1 MVNWLM
7 PFAILPKT
15 YTFFFFDLFSQIA
28 VVVFGLFILVELYL
42 QPARLEDVLPKT
54 TTLRIWGVF
63 IVAQLILMTYQ
74 SFAVG
79 ATTRIYGLL
88 HGLMMFIQ
96 VILSIWIAYTIQKML
111 IRSYADAIKFMKS
124 VFITMAVYLGLIVLP
139 QILYLFG
146 LTSLSHWVNPI
157 AHLFERHWANRDF
170 YDSGSYVA
178 TSMRVNGF
186 EPEAAYLALLVGI
199 AFSPFLLMLIQE
211 PLKAFK
217 NRWIYWTALILGA
230 ASLGVL
236 LLAKTTTGF
245 LLIGIL
251 ALVYWLAAPK
261 KQKISL
267 FFLGIVALLGVAFAY
282 VAVPSIHS
290 LLNTWIFQKGGTDN
304 RLGGTIALIKTWL
317 QHPLFGV
324 GYGYEGQYIVDNL
337 PEWSKNNFEYMQVYR
352 KQAYPILNDLFGW
365 LARYG
370 LVFCLTFAWLLFSL
384 IKRSLVI
391 LKEITGQF
399 DERSMFYR
407 ISIKAFYMTVV
418 VVVVVS
424 AVTPSNVMSWPILLM
439 LFFYWRVVHI
449 AENDVFAKES
459 EE

>member
-28 VVVFGLFILVELYL
+28 VVVFGLFILVKLYL
-42 QPARLEDVLPKT
+42 QPKQLEDVLPKT
-54 TTLRIWGVF
+54 STLRIWGVF
-63 IVAQLILMTYQ
+63 VVVQLILMTYE
-74 SFAVG
+74 SFVVG
-79 ATTRIYGLL
+79 ATTRVYGLL
-88 HGLMMFIQ
+88 HGLLMFIQ
-96 VILSIWIAYTIQKML
+96 VILSIWMAYTIQKML
-111 IRSYADAIKFMKS
+111 IRSYDDAIKFMKS
-124 VFITMAVYLGLIVLP
+124 VVITMAVYLGVIVLP
-139 QILYLFG
+139 QILYLFDF
-146 LTSLSHWVNPI
+146 TSLTHWINPI
-157 AHLFERHWANRDF
+157 AHLFERHWENRNF
-170 YDSGSYVA
+170 YDNGSYVT

-211 PLKAFK
+211 PLRAFK
-217 NRWIYWTALILGA
+217 NRWIYWIAIILGA

-267 FFLGIVALLGVAFAY
+267 FFLGIIAVIGVALTY
-282 VAVPSIHS
+282 ITVPSVHN

-304 RLGGTIALIKTWL
+304 RLGGTIALIRTWI

-337 PEWSKNNFEYMQVYR
+337 PAWSKNNFEYMQVYQH
-352 KQAYPILNDLFGW
+352 QAYPILNDTFGW

-370 LVFCLTFAWLLFSL
+370 LVFFLIFIWLLFGL
-384 IKRSLVI
+384 VKRSLVV
-391 LKEITGQF
+391 LKELSGKF
-399 DERSMFYR
+399 DQRSMFYR
-407 ISIKAFYMTVV
+407 VSIKAFYMTIITVA
-418 VVVVVS
+418 VVS
-424 AVTPSNVMSWPILLM
+424 SVTPSNVVSWPILLM
-439 LFFYWRVVHI
+439 LFFYWRVIHI

-459 EE
+459 E

>member
-28 VVVFGLFILVELYL
+28 VVVFGLFILVKLYL
-42 QPARLEDVLPKT
+42 QPKQLEDVLPKT
-54 TTLRIWGVF
+54 STLRIWGVF
-63 IVAQLILMTYQ
+63 VVVQLILMTYE
-74 SFAVG
+74 SFVVE
-79 ATTRIYGLL
+79 ATTRVYGLL
-88 HGLMMFIQ
+88 HGLLMFIQ
-96 VILSIWIAYTIQKML
+96 VILSIWMAYTIQKML
-111 IRSYADAIKFMKS
+111 IRSYDDAIKFMKS
-124 VFITMAVYLGLIVLP
+124 VVITMAVYLGVIVLP

-146 LTSLSHWVNPI
+146 FTSLTHWINPI
-157 AHLFERHWANRDF
+157 AHLFERHWENRNF
-170 YDSGSYVA
+170 YDNGSYVT

-211 PLKAFK
+211 PLRAFK
-217 NRWIYWTALILGA
+217 NRWIYWIAIILGA

-267 FFLGIVALLGVAFAY
+267 FFLGIIAVIGVALTY
-282 VAVPSIHS
+282 ITVPSVHN

-304 RLGGTIALIKTWL
+304 RLGGTIALIRTWL

-337 PEWSKNNFEYMQVYR
+337 PAWSKNNFEYMQVYQH
-352 KQAYPILNDLFGW
+352 QAYPILNDTFGW

-370 LVFCLTFAWLLFSL
+370 LVFFLIFIWLLFGL
-384 IKRSLVI
+384 VKRSLVV
-391 LKEITGQF
+391 LKELSGKF
-399 DERSMFYR
+399 DQRSMFYR
-407 ISIKAFYMTVV
+407 VSIKAFYMTIITVA
-418 VVVVVS
+418 VVS
-424 AVTPSNVMSWPILLM
+424 SVTPSNVVSWPILLM
-439 LFFYWRVVHI
+439 LFFYWRVIHI

-459 EE
+459 E

>member
-28 VVVFGLFILVELYL
+28 VVVFGLFILVKLYL
-42 QPARLEDVLPKT
+42 QPKQLEDVLPKT
-54 TTLRIWGVF
+54 STLRIWGVF
-63 IVAQLILMTYQ
+63 VVIQLILMTYE
-74 SFAVG
+74 SFVVG
-79 ATTRIYGLL
+79 ATTRVYGLL
-88 HGLMMFIQ
+88 HGLLMFIQ
-96 VILSIWIAYTIQKML
+96 VILSIWMAYTIQKML
-111 IRSYADAIKFMKS
+111 IRSYYDAIKFMKS
-124 VFITMAVYLGLIVLP
+124 VVITMAVYLGVIVLP

-146 LTSLSHWVNPI
+146 FTSLTHWINPI
-157 AHLFERHWANRDF
+157 AHLFERHWENRNF
-170 YDSGSYVA
+170 YDNGSYVT

-211 PLKAFK
+211 PLRAFK
-217 NRWIYWTALILGA
+217 NRWIYWIAIILGA

-267 FFLGIVALLGVAFAY
+267 FFLGIIAVIGVALIY
-282 VAVPSIHS
+282 ITVPSVHN

-304 RLGGTIALIKTWL
+304 RLGGTIALIRTWL

-337 PEWSKNNFEYMQVYR
+337 PAWSKNNFEYMQVYQH
-352 KQAYPILNDLFGW
+352 QAYPILNDTFGW

-370 LVFCLTFAWLLFSL
+370 LVFFLIFIWLLFGL
-384 IKRSLVI
+384 VKRSLVV
-391 LKEITGQF
+391 LKELSGKF
-399 DERSMFYR
+399 DQRSMFYR
-407 ISIKAFYMTVV
+407 VSIKAFYMTIITVA
-418 VVVVVS
+418 VVS
-424 AVTPSNVMSWPILLM
+424 SVTPSNVVSWPILLM
-439 LFFYWRVVHI
+439 LFFYWRVIHI

-459 EE
+459 E

>member
-28 VVVFGLFILVELYL
+28 VVVFGLFILVKLYL
-42 QPARLEDVLPKT
+42 QPKQLEDVLPKT
-54 TTLRIWGVF
+54 STLRIWGVF
-63 IVAQLILMTYQ
+63 VVVQLILMTYE
-74 SFAVG
+74 SFVVG
-79 ATTRIYGLL
+79 ATTRVYGLL
-88 HGLMMFIQ
+88 HGLLMFIQ
-96 VILSIWIAYTIQKML
+96 VILSIWMAYTIQKML
-111 IRSYADAIKFMKS
+111 IRSYDDAIKFMKS
-124 VFITMAVYLGLIVLP
+124 VVITMVVYLGVIVLP

-146 LTSLSHWVNPI
+146 FTSLTHWINPI
-157 AHLFERHWANRDF
+157 AHLFERHWENRNF
-170 YDSGSYVA
+170 YDNGSYVT

-211 PLKAFK
+211 PLRAFK
-217 NRWIYWTALILGA
+217 NRWIYWIAIILGA

-267 FFLGIVALLGVAFAY
+267 FFLGIIAVIVVALIY
-282 VAVPSIHS
+282 ITVPSVHN

-304 RLGGTIALIKTWL
+304 RLGGTIALIRTWL

-337 PEWSKNNFEYMQVYR
+337 PAWSKNNFEYMQVYQH
-352 KQAYPILNDLFGW
+352 QAYPILNDTFGW

-370 LVFCLTFAWLLFSL
+370 LVFFLIFIWLLFGL
-384 IKRSLVI
+384 VKRSLVV
-391 LKEITGQF
+391 LKELSGKF
-399 DERSMFYR
+399 DQRSMFYR
-407 ISIKAFYMTVV
+407 VSIKAFYMTIITVA
-418 VVVVVS
+418 VVS
-424 AVTPSNVMSWPILLM
+424 SVTPSNVVSWPILLM
-439 LFFYWRVVHI
+439 LFFYWRVIHI

-459 EE
+459 E

>member
-28 VVVFGLFILVELYL
+28 VVVFGLFILVKLYL
-42 QPARLEDVLPKT
+42 QPKQLEDVLPKT
-54 TTLRIWGVF
+54 STLRIWGVF
-63 IVAQLILMTYQ
+63 VVVQLILMTYE
-74 SFAVG
+74 SFVVG
-79 ATTRIYGLL
+79 ATTRVYGLL
-88 HGLMMFIQ
+88 HGLLMFIQ
-96 VILSIWIAYTIQKML
+96 VILSIWMAYTIQKML
-111 IRSYADAIKFMKS
+111 IRSYDDAIKFMKS
-124 VFITMAVYLGLIVLP
+124 VVITMAVYLGVIVLP

-146 LTSLSHWVNPI
+146 FTSLTHWINPI
-157 AHLFERHWANRDF
+157 AHLFERHWENRNF
-170 YDSGSYVA
+170 YDNGSYVT

-211 PLKAFK
+211 PLRAFK
-217 NRWIYWTALILGA
+217 NRWIYWIAIILGA

-267 FFLGIVALLGVAFAY
+267 FFLGIIAVIGVALIY
-282 VAVPSIHS
+282 ITVPSVHN

-304 RLGGTIALIKTWL
+304 RLGGTIALIRTWL

-337 PEWSKNNFEYMQVYR
+337 PAWSKNNFEYMQVYQH
-352 KQAYPILNDLFGW
+352 QAYPILNDTFGW

-370 LVFCLTFAWLLFSL
+370 LVFFLIFIWLLFGL
-384 IKRSLVI
+384 VKRSLVV
-391 LKEITGQF
+391 LKELSGKF
-399 DERSMFYR
+399 DQRSMFYR
-407 ISIKAFYMTVV
+407 VSIKAFYMTIITVA
-418 VVVVVS
+418 VVS
-424 AVTPSNVMSWPILLM
+424 SVTPSNVVSWPILLM
-439 LFFYWRVVHI
+439 LFFYWRVIHI

-459 EE
+459 E

>member
-28 VVVFGLFILVELYL
+28 VVVFGLFILVKLYL
-42 QPARLEDVLPKT
+42 QPKQLEDVLPKT
-54 TTLRIWGVF
+54 STLRIWGVF
-63 IVAQLILMTYQ
+63 VVVQLILMTYE
-74 SFAVG
+74 SFVVG
-79 ATTRIYGLL
+79 ATTRVYGLL
-88 HGLMMFIQ
+88 HGLLMFIQ
-96 VILSIWIAYTIQKML
+96 VILSIWMAYTIQKML
-111 IRSYADAIKFMKS
+111 IRSYDDAIKFMKS
-124 VFITMAVYLGLIVLP
+124 VVITMAVYLGVIVLP

-146 LTSLSHWVNPI
+146 FTSLTHWINPI
-157 AHLFERHWANRDF
+157 AHLFERHWENRNF
-170 YDSGSYVA
+170 YDNGSYVT

-211 PLKAFK
+211 PLRAFK
-217 NRWIYWTALILGA
+217 NRWIYWTAIILGA

-267 FFLGIVALLGVAFAY
+267 FFLGIIAVIGVALIY
-282 VAVPSIHS
+282 ITVPSVHN

-304 RLGGTIALIKTWL
+304 RLGGTIALIRTWL

-337 PEWSKNNFEYMQVYR
+337 PAWSKNNFEYMQVYQH
-352 KQAYPILNDLFGW
+352 QAYPILNDTFGW

-370 LVFCLTFAWLLFSL
+370 LVFFLIFIWLLFGL
-384 IKRSLVI
+384 VKRSLVV
-391 LKEITGQF
+391 LKELSGKF
-399 DERSMFYR
+399 DQRSMFYR
-407 ISIKAFYMTVV
+407 VSIKAFYMTIITVA
-418 VVVVVS
+418 VVS
-424 AVTPSNVMSWPILLM
+424 SVTPSNVVSWPILLM
-439 LFFYWRVVHI
+439 LFFYWRVIHI

-459 EE
+459 E

>member
-28 VVVFGLFILVELYL
+28 VVVFGLFILVKLYL
-42 QPARLEDVLPKT
+42 QPTQLEDVLPKT
-54 TTLRIWGVF
+54 STLRIWGVF
-63 IVAQLILMTYQ
+63 VVVQLILMTYE
-74 SFAVG
+74 SFVVG
-79 ATTRIYGLL
+79 VTTRVYGLL
-88 HGLMMFIQ
+88 HGLLMFIQ
-96 VILSIWIAYTIQKML
+96 VILSIWMAYTIQKML
-111 IRSYADAIKFMKS
+111 IRSYDDAIKFMKS
-124 VFITMAVYLGLIVLP
+124 VVITMAVYLGVIVLP

-146 LTSLSHWVNPI
+146 FTSLTHWINPI
-157 AHLFERHWANRDF
+157 AHLFERHWENRNF
-170 YDSGSYVA
+170 YDNGSYVT

-211 PLKAFK
+211 PLRAFK
-217 NRWIYWTALILGA
+217 NRWIYWTAIILGA

-267 FFLGIVALLGVAFAY
+267 FFLGIIAVIGVALTY
-282 VAVPSIHS
+282 ITVPSVHN

-304 RLGGTIALIKTWL
+304 RLGGTIALIRTWL

-337 PEWSKNNFEYMQVYR
+337 PAWSKNNFEYMQVYQH
-352 KQAYPILNDLFGW
+352 QAYPILNDTFGW

-370 LVFCLTFAWLLFSL
+370 LVFFLIFIWLLFGL
-384 IKRSLVI
+384 VKRSLVV
-391 LKEITGQF
+391 LKELSGKF
-399 DERSMFYR
+399 DQRSMFYR
-407 ISIKAFYMTVV
+407 VSIKAFYMTIITVA
-418 VVVVVS
+418 VVS
-424 AVTPSNVMSWPILLM
+424 SVTPSNVVSWPILLM
-439 LFFYWRVVHI
+439 LFFYWRVIHI

-459 EE
+459 E

>member
-28 VVVFGLFILVELYL
+28 VVVFGLFILVKLYL
-42 QPARLEDVLPKT
+42 QPKQLEDVLPKT
-54 TTLRIWGVF
+54 STLRIWGVF
-63 IVAQLILMTYQ
+63 VVVQLILMTYE
-74 SFAVG
+74 SFVVG
-79 ATTRIYGLL
+79 ATTRVYGLL
-88 HGLMMFIQ
+88 HGLLMFIQ
-96 VILSIWIAYTIQKML
+96 VILSIWMAYTIQKML
-111 IRSYADAIKFMKS
+111 IRSYDDAIKFMKS
-124 VFITMAVYLGLIVLP
+124 VVITMAVYLGVIVLP

-146 LTSLSHWVNPI
+146 FTSLTHWINPI
-157 AHLFERHWANRDF
+157 AHSFERHWENRNF
-170 YDSGSYVA
+170 YDNGSYVT

-211 PLKAFK
+211 PLRAFK
-217 NRWIYWTALILGA
+217 NRWIYWIAIILGA

-267 FFLGIVALLGVAFAY
+267 FFLGIIAVIGVALTY
-282 VAVPSIHS
+282 ITVPSVHN

-304 RLGGTIALIKTWL
+304 RLGGTIALIRTWL

-337 PEWSKNNFEYMQVYR
+337 PAWSKNNFEYMQVYQH
-352 KQAYPILNDLFGW
+352 QAYPILNDTFGW

-370 LVFCLTFAWLLFSL
+370 LVFFLIFIWLLFGL
-384 IKRSLVI
+384 VKRSLVV
-391 LKEITGQF
+391 LKELSGKF
-399 DERSMFYR
+399 DQRSMFYR
-407 ISIKAFYMTVV
+407 VSIKAFYMTIITVA
-418 VVVVVS
+418 VVS
-424 AVTPSNVMSWPILLM
+424 SVTPSNVVSWPILLM
-439 LFFYWRVVHI
+439 LFFYWRVIHI

-459 EE
+459 E

>member
-28 VVVFGLFILVELYL
+28 VVVFGLFILVKLYL
-42 QPARLEDVLPKT
+42 QPKQLEDVLPKT
-54 TTLRIWGVF
+54 STLRIWGVF
-63 IVAQLILMTYQ
+63 VVVQLILMTYE
-74 SFAVG
+74 SFVVG
-79 ATTRIYGLL
+79 ATTRVYGLL
-88 HGLMMFIQ
+88 HGLLMFIQ
-96 VILSIWIAYTIQKML
+96 VILSIWMAYTIQKML
-111 IRSYADAIKFMKS
+111 IRSYDDAIKFMKS
-124 VFITMAVYLGLIVLP
+124 VVITMAVYLGVIVLP

-146 LTSLSHWVNPI
+146 FTSLTHWINPI
-157 AHLFERHWANRDF
+157 AHLFERHWENRNF
-170 YDSGSYVA
+170 YDNGSYVT

-211 PLKAFK
+211 PLRAFK
-217 NRWIYWTALILGA
+217 NRWIYWIAIILGA

-267 FFLGIVALLGVAFAY
+267 FFLGIIAVIGVALTY
-282 VAVPSIHS
+282 ITVPSVHN

-304 RLGGTIALIKTWL
+304 RLGGTIALIRTWL

-337 PEWSKNNFEYMQVYR
+337 PAWSKNNFEYMQVYQH
-352 KQAYPILNDLFGW
+352 QAYPILNDTFGW

-370 LVFCLTFAWLLFSL
+370 LVFFLIFIWLLFGL
-384 IKRSLVI
+384 VKRSLVV
-391 LKEITGQF
+391 LKELSGKF
-399 DERSMFYR
+399 DQRSMFYR
-407 ISIKAFYMTVV
+407 VSIKAFYMTIITVA
-418 VVVVVS
+418 VVS
-424 AVTPSNVMSWPILLM
+424 SVTPSNVVSWPILLM
-439 LFFYWRVVHI
+439 LFFYWRVIHI

-459 EE
+459 E

>member
-28 VVVFGLFILVELYL
+28 VVVFGLFILVKLYL
-42 QPARLEDVLPKT
+42 QPKQLEDVLPKT
-54 TTLRIWGVF
+54 STLRIWGVF
-63 IVAQLILMTYQ
+63 VVVQLILMTYE
-74 SFAVG
+74 SFVVG
-79 ATTRIYGLL
+79 ATTRVYGLL
-88 HGLMMFIQ
+88 HGLLMFIQ
-96 VILSIWIAYTIQKML
+96 VILSIWMAYTIQKML
-111 IRSYADAIKFMKS
+111 IRSYDDAIKFMKS
-124 VFITMAVYLGLIVLP
+124 VVITTAVYLGVIVLP

-146 LTSLSHWVNPI
+146 FTSLTHWINPI
-157 AHLFERHWANRDF
+157 AHLFERHWENRNF
-170 YDSGSYVA
+170 YDNGSYVT

-211 PLKAFK
+211 PLRAFK
-217 NRWIYWTALILGA
+217 NRWIYWIAIILGA

-267 FFLGIVALLGVAFAY
+267 FFLGIIAVIGVALTY
-282 VAVPSIHS
+282 ITVPSVHN

-304 RLGGTIALIKTWL
+304 RLGGTIALIRTWL

-337 PEWSKNNFEYMQVYR
+337 PAWSKNNFEYMQVYQH
-352 KQAYPILNDLFGW
+352 QAYPILNDTFGW

-370 LVFCLTFAWLLFSL
+370 LVFFLIFIWLLFGL
-384 IKRSLVI
+384 VKRSLVV
-391 LKEITGQF
+391 LKELSGKF
-399 DERSMFYR
+399 DQRSMFYR
-407 ISIKAFYMTVV
+407 VSIKAFYMTIITVA
-418 VVVVVS
+418 VVS
-424 AVTPSNVMSWPILLM
+424 SVTPSNVVSWPILLM
-439 LFFYWRVVHI
+439 LFFYWRVIHI

-459 EE
+459 E

>member
-28 VVVFGLFILVELYL
+28 VVVFGLFILVKLYL
-42 QPARLEDVLPKT
+42 QPTQLEDVLPKT
-54 TTLRIWGVF
+54 STLRIWGVF
-63 IVAQLILMTYQ
+63 VVIQLILMTYE
-74 SFAVG
+74 SFMVG
-79 ATTRIYGLL
+79 ATTRVYGLL
-88 HGLMMFIQ
+88 HGLLMFIQ
-96 VILSIWIAYTIQKML
+96 VILSVWMAYTIQKML
-111 IRSYADAIKFMKS
+111 IRSYEDAIKFMKS
-124 VFITMAVYLGLIVLP
+124 VVITMAVYLSVIVFP

-146 LTSLSHWVNPI
+146 FTSLTHWINPI
-157 AHLFERHWANRDF
+157 AHLFERHWENRNF
-170 YDSGSYVA
+170 YDNGSYVT

-211 PLKAFK
+211 PLRAFK
-217 NRWIYWTALILGA
+217 NRWIYWTAIMLGA

-267 FFLGIVALLGVAFAY
+267 FLLGIIAVIGVALTY
-282 VAVPSIHS
+282 ITVPSVHN

-304 RLGGTIALIKTWL
+304 RLGGTIALIRTWL

-337 PEWSKNNFEYMQVYR
+337 PAWSKNNFEYMQVYQH
-352 KQAYPILNDLFGW
+352 QAYPILNDTFGW

-370 LVFCLTFAWLLFSL
+370 LVFFLIFIWLLFGL
-384 IKRSLVI
+384 VKRSLVV
-391 LKEITGQF
+391 LKELSGKF
-399 DERSMFYR
+399 DQRSMFYR
-407 ISIKAFYMTVV
+407 VSIKAFYMTIITVA
-418 VVVVVS
+418 VVS
-424 AVTPSNVMSWPILLM
+424 SVTPSNVVSWPILLM
-439 LFFYWRVVHI
+439 LFFYWRVIHI

-459 EE
+459 E

>member
-28 VVVFGLFILVELYL
+28 VVVFGLFILVKLYL
-42 QPARLEDVLPKT
+42 QPKQLEDVLPKT
-54 TTLRIWGVF
+54 STLRIWGVF
-63 IVAQLILMTYQ
+63 VVVQLILMTYE
-74 SFAVG
+74 SFVVG
-79 ATTRIYGLL
+79 ATTRVYGLL
-88 HGLMMFIQ
+88 HGLLMFIQ
-96 VILSIWIAYTIQKML
+96 VILSIWMAYTIQKML
-111 IRSYADAIKFMKS
+111 IRSYDDAIKFMKS
-124 VFITMAVYLGLIVLP
+124 VVITMAVYLGVIVLP

-146 LTSLSHWVNPI
+146 FTSLTHWINPI
-157 AHLFERHWANRDF
+157 AHLFERHWENRNF
-170 YDSGSYVA
+170 YDNGSYVT

-211 PLKAFK
+211 PLRAFK
-217 NRWIYWTALILGA
+217 NRWIYWTAIILGA

-267 FFLGIVALLGVAFAY
+267 FFLGIIAVIGVALTY
-282 VAVPSIHS
+282 ITVPSVHN

-304 RLGGTIALIKTWL
+304 RLGGTIALIRTWL

-337 PEWSKNNFEYMQVYR
+337 PAWSKNNFEYMQVYQH
-352 KQAYPILNDLFGW
+352 QAYPILNDTFGW

-370 LVFCLTFAWLLFSL
+370 LVFFLIFIWLLFGL
-384 IKRSLVI
+384 VKRSLVV
-391 LKEITGQF
+391 LKELSGKF
-399 DERSMFYR
+399 DQRSMFYR
-407 ISIKAFYMTVV
+407 VSIKAFYMTIITVA
-418 VVVVVS
+418 VVS
-424 AVTPSNVMSWPILLM
+424 SVTPSNVVSWPILLM
-439 LFFYWRVVHI
+439 LFFYWRVIHI

-459 EE
+459 E

>member
-28 VVVFGLFILVELYL
+28 VVVFGLFILVKLYL
-42 QPARLEDVLPKT
+42 QPKQLEDVLPKT
-54 TTLRIWGVF
+54 STLRIWGVF
-63 IVAQLILMTYQ
+63 VVVQLILMTYE
-74 SFAVG
+74 SFVVG
-79 ATTRIYGLL
+79 ATTRVYGLL
-88 HGLMMFIQ
+88 HGLLMFIQ
-96 VILSIWIAYTIQKML
+96 VILSIWMAYTIQKML
-111 IRSYADAIKFMKS
+111 IRSYDDAIKFMKS
-124 VFITMAVYLGLIVLP
+124 VVITMAVYLGVIVLP

-146 LTSLSHWVNPI
+146 FTSLTHWINPI
-157 AHLFERHWANRDF
+157 AHLFERHWENRNF
-170 YDSGSYVA
+170 YDNGSYVT

-211 PLKAFK
+211 PLRAFK
-217 NRWIYWTALILGA
+217 NRWIYWIAIILGA

-267 FFLGIVALLGVAFAY
+267 FFLGIIAVIGVALTY
-282 VAVPSIHS
+282 ITVPSVHN

-304 RLGGTIALIKTWL
+304 RLGGTIALIRTWI

-337 PEWSKNNFEYMQVYR
+337 PAWSKNNFEYMQVYQH
-352 KQAYPILNDLFGW
+352 QAYPILNDTFGW

-370 LVFCLTFAWLLFSL
+370 LVFFLIFIWLLFGL
-384 IKRSLVI
+384 VKRSLVV
-391 LKEITGQF
+391 LKELSGKF
-399 DERSMFYR
+399 DQRSMFYR
-407 ISIKAFYMTVV
+407 VSIKAFYMTIITVA
-418 VVVVVS
+418 VVS
-424 AVTPSNVMSWPILLM
+424 SVTPSNVVSWPILLM
-439 LFFYWRVVHI
+439 LFFYWRVIHI

-459 EE
+459 E

>member
-28 VVVFGLFILVELYL
+28 VVVFGLFILIKLYL
-42 QPARLEDVLPKT
+42 QPTQLEDVLPKT
-54 TTLRIWGVF
+54 STLRIWGVF
-63 IVAQLILMTYQ
+63 VVVQLILMTYE
-74 SFAVG
+74 SFVVG
-79 ATTRIYGLL
+79 ATTRVYGLL
-88 HGLMMFIQ
+88 HGLLMFIQ
-96 VILSIWIAYTIQKML
+96 VILSIWMAYTIQKML
-111 IRSYADAIKFMKS
+111 IRRYDDAIKFMKS
-124 VFITMAVYLGLIVLP
+124 VVITMAVYLGVIVLP

-146 LTSLSHWVNPI
+146 FTSLTHWINPI
-157 AHLFERHWANRDF
+157 AHLFERHWENRNF
-170 YDSGSYVA
+170 YDNGSYVT

-211 PLKAFK
+211 PLRAFK
-217 NRWIYWTALILGA
+217 NRWIYWTAIILGA

-267 FFLGIVALLGVAFAY
+267 FFLGIIAVIGVALTY
-282 VAVPSIHS
+282 ITVPSIHN

-304 RLGGTIALIKTWL
+304 RLGGTIALIRTWL

-337 PEWSKNNFEYMQVYR
+337 PAWSKNNFEYMQVYQH
-352 KQAYPILNDLFGW
+352 QAYPILNDTFGW

-370 LVFCLTFAWLLFSL
+370 LVFFLIFIWLLFGL
-384 IKRSLVI
+384 VKRSLVV
-391 LKEITGQF
+391 LKELSGKF
-399 DERSMFYR
+399 DQRSMFYR
-407 ISIKAFYMTVV
+407 VSIKAFYMTIITVA
-418 VVVVVS
+418 VVS
-424 AVTPSNVMSWPILLM
+424 SVTPSNVVSWPILLM
-439 LFFYWRVVHI
+439 LFFYWRVIHI

-459 EE
+459 E

>member
-28 VVVFGLFILVELYL
+28 VVVFGLFILVKLYL
-42 QPARLEDVLPKT
+42 QPKQLEDVLPKT
-54 TTLRIWGVF
+54 STLRIWGVF
-63 IVAQLILMTYQ
+63 VVVQLILMTYE
-74 SFAVG
+74 SFVVG
-79 ATTRIYGLL
+79 ATTRVYGLL
-88 HGLMMFIQ
+88 HGLLMFIQ
-96 VILSIWIAYTIQKML
+96 VILSIWMAYTIQKML
-111 IRSYADAIKFMKS
+111 IRSYDDAIKFMKS
-124 VFITMAVYLGLIVLP
+124 VVITMVVYLGVIVLP

-146 LTSLSHWVNPI
+146 FTSLTHWINPI
-157 AHLFERHWANRDF
+157 AHLFERHWENRNF
-170 YDSGSYVA
+170 YDNGGYVT

-211 PLKAFK
+211 PLRAFK
-217 NRWIYWTALILGA
+217 NRWIYWIAIILGA

-267 FFLGIVALLGVAFAY
+267 FFLGIIAVIGVALIY
-282 VAVPSIHS
+282 ITVPSVHN

-304 RLGGTIALIKTWL
+304 RLGGTIALIRTWL

-337 PEWSKNNFEYMQVYR
+337 PAWSKNNFEYMQVYQH
-352 KQAYPILNDLFGW
+352 QAYPILNDTFGW

-370 LVFCLTFAWLLFSL
+370 LVFFLIFIWLLFGL
-384 IKRSLVI
+384 VKRSLVV
-391 LKEITGQF
+391 LKELSGKF
-399 DERSMFYR
+399 DQRSMFYR
-407 ISIKAFYMTVV
+407 VSIKAFYMTIITVA
-418 VVVVVS
+418 VVS
-424 AVTPSNVMSWPILLM
+424 SVTPSNVVSWPILLM
-439 LFFYWRVVHI
+439 LFFYWRVIHI

-459 EE
+459 E

>member
-28 VVVFGLFILVELYL
+28 VVVFGLFILVKLYL
-42 QPARLEDVLPKT
+42 QPKQLEDVLPKT
-54 TTLRIWGVF
+54 STLRIWGVF
-63 IVAQLILMTYQ
+63 VVVQLILMTYE
-74 SFAVG
+74 SFVVG
-79 ATTRIYGLL
+79 TTTRVYGLL
-88 HGLMMFIQ
+88 HGLLMFIQ
-96 VILSIWIAYTIQKML
+96 VILSIWMAYTIQKML
-111 IRSYADAIKFMKS
+111 IRSYDDAIKFMKS
-124 VFITMAVYLGLIVLP
+124 VVITMAVYLGVIVLP

-146 LTSLSHWVNPI
+146 FTSLTHWINPI
-157 AHLFERHWANRDF
+157 AHLFERHWENRNF
-170 YDSGSYVA
+170 YDNGSYVT

-211 PLKAFK
+211 PLRAFK
-217 NRWIYWTALILGA
+217 NRWIYWIAIILGA

-267 FFLGIVALLGVAFAY
+267 FFLGIIAVIGVALIY
-282 VAVPSIHS
+282 ITVPSVHN

-304 RLGGTIALIKTWL
+304 RLGGTIALIRTWL

-337 PEWSKNNFEYMQVYR
+337 PAWSKNNFEYMQVYQH
-352 KQAYPILNDLFGW
+352 QAYPILNDTFGW

-370 LVFCLTFAWLLFSL
+370 LVFFLIFIWLLFGL
-384 IKRSLVI
+384 VKRSLVV
-391 LKEITGQF
+391 LKELSGKF
-399 DERSMFYR
+399 DQRSMFYR
-407 ISIKAFYMTVV
+407 VSIKAFYMTIITVA
-418 VVVVVS
+418 VVS
-424 AVTPSNVMSWPILLM
+424 SVTPSNVVSWPILLM
-439 LFFYWRVVHI
+439 LFFYWRVIHI

-459 EE
+459 E

>member
-28 VVVFGLFILVELYL
+28 VVVFGLFILVKLYL
-42 QPARLEDVLPKT
+42 QPTQLEDVLPKT
-54 TTLRIWGVF
+54 STLRIWGVF
-63 IVAQLILMTYQ
+63 VVIQLILMTYE
-74 SFAVG
+74 SFMVG
-79 ATTRIYGLL
+79 ATTRVYGLL
-88 HGLMMFIQ
+88 HGLLMFIQ
-96 VILSIWIAYTIQKML
+96 VILSVWMAYTIQKML
-111 IRSYADAIKFMKS
+111 IRSYEDARKFMKS
-124 VFITMAVYLGLIVLP
+124 VVITMAVYLSVIVFP

-146 LTSLSHWVNPI
+146 FTSLTHWINPI
-157 AHLFERHWANRDF
+157 AHLFERHWENRNF
-170 YDSGSYVA
+170 YDNGSYVT

-211 PLKAFK
+211 PLRAFK
-217 NRWIYWTALILGA
+217 NRWIYWTAIMLGA

-267 FFLGIVALLGVAFAY
+267 FLLGIIAVIGVALTY
-282 VAVPSIHS
+282 ITVPSVHN

-304 RLGGTIALIKTWL
+304 RLGGTIALIRTWL

-337 PEWSKNNFEYMQVYR
+337 PAWSKNNFEYMQVYQH
-352 KQAYPILNDLFGW
+352 QAYPILNDTFGW

-370 LVFCLTFAWLLFSL
+370 LVFFLIFIWLLFGL
-384 IKRSLVI
+384 VKRSLVV
-391 LKEITGQF
+391 LKELSGKF
-399 DERSMFYR
+399 DQRSMFYR
-407 ISIKAFYMTVV
+407 VSIKAFYMTIITVA
-418 VVVVVS
+418 VVS
-424 AVTPSNVMSWPILLM
+424 SVTPSNVVSWPILLM
-439 LFFYWRVVHI
+439 LFFYWRVIHI

-459 EE
+459 E

>member
-1 MVNWLM
+1 MVSWLM

-28 VVVFGLFILVELYL
+28 VVVFGLFILVKLYL
-42 QPARLEDVLPKT
+42 QPKQLEDVLPKT
-54 TTLRIWGVF
+54 STLRIWGVF
-63 IVAQLILMTYQ
+63 VVVQLILMTYE
-74 SFAVG
+74 SFVVG
-79 ATTRIYGLL
+79 ATTRVYGLL
-88 HGLMMFIQ
+88 HGLLMFIQ
-96 VILSIWIAYTIQKML
+96 VILSIWMAYTIQKML
-111 IRSYADAIKFMKS
+111 IRSYDDAIKFMKS
-124 VFITMAVYLGLIVLP
+124 VVITMAVYLGVIVLP

-146 LTSLSHWVNPI
+146 FTSLTHWINPI
-157 AHLFERHWANRDF
+157 AHLFERHWENRNF
-170 YDSGSYVA
+170 YDNGSYVT

-211 PLKAFK
+211 PLRAFK
-217 NRWIYWTALILGA
+217 NRWIYWIAIILGA

-267 FFLGIVALLGVAFAY
+267 FFLGIIAVIGVALIY
-282 VAVPSIHS
+282 ITVPSVHN

-304 RLGGTIALIKTWL
+304 RIGGTIALIRTWL

-337 PEWSKNNFEYMQVYR
+337 PAWSKNNFEYMQVY
-352 KQAYPILNDLFGW
+352 KHQAYPILNDTFGW

-370 LVFCLTFAWLLFSL
+370 LVFFLIFIWLLFGL
-384 IKRSLVI
+384 VKRSLVV
-391 LKEITGQF
+391 LKELSGKF
-399 DERSMFYR
+399 DQRSMFYR
-407 ISIKAFYMTVV
+407 VSIKAFYMTIITVA
-418 VVVVVS
+418 VVS
-424 AVTPSNVMSWPILLM
+424 SVTPSNVVSWPILLM
-439 LFFYWRVVHI
+439 LFFYWRVIHI

-459 EE
+459 E

>member
-28 VVVFGLFILVELYL
+28 VVVFGLFILVKLYL
-42 QPARLEDVLPKT
+42 QPKQLEDVLPKT
-54 TTLRIWGVF
+54 STLRIWGVF
-63 IVAQLILMTYQ
+63 VVVQLILMTYE
-74 SFAVG
+74 SFVVG
-79 ATTRIYGLL
+79 ATTRVYGLL
-88 HGLMMFIQ
+88 HGLLMFIQ
-96 VILSIWIAYTIQKML
+96 VILSIWMAYTIQKML
-111 IRSYADAIKFMKS
+111 IRSYDDAIKFMKS
-124 VFITMAVYLGLIVLP
+124 VVITMVVYLGVIVLP

-146 LTSLSHWVNPI
+146 FTSLTHWINPI
-157 AHLFERHWANRDF
+157 AHLFERHWENRNF
-170 YDSGSYVA
+170 YDNGSYVT

-211 PLKAFK
+211 PLRAFK
-217 NRWIYWTALILGA
+217 NRWIYWIAIILGA

-267 FFLGIVALLGVAFAY
+267 FFLGIIAVIGVALIY
-282 VAVPSIHS
+282 ITVPSVHN

-304 RLGGTIALIKTWL
+304 RLGGTIALIRTWL

-337 PEWSKNNFEYMQVYR
+337 PAWSKNNFEYMQVYQY
-352 KQAYPILNDLFGW
+352 QAYPILNDTFGW

-370 LVFCLTFAWLLFSL
+370 LVFFLIFIWLLFGL
-384 IKRSLVI
+384 VKRSLVV
-391 LKEITGQF
+391 LKELSGKF
-399 DERSMFYR
+399 DQRSMFYR
-407 ISIKAFYMTVV
+407 VSIKAFYMTIITVA
-418 VVVVVS
+418 VVS
-424 AVTPSNVMSWPILLM
+424 SVTPSNVVSWPILLM
-439 LFFYWRVVHI
+439 LFFYWRVIHI

-459 EE
+459 E

>member
-28 VVVFGLFILVELYL
+28 VVVFGLFILVKLYL
-42 QPARLEDVLPKT
+42 QPKQLEDVLPKT
-54 TTLRIWGVF
+54 STLRIWGVF
-63 IVAQLILMTYQ
+63 VVVQLILMTYE
-74 SFAVG
+74 SFVVG
-79 ATTRIYGLL
+79 ATTRVYGLL
-88 HGLMMFIQ
+88 HGLLMFIQ
-96 VILSIWIAYTIQKML
+96 VILSIWMAYTIQKML
-111 IRSYADAIKFMKS
+111 IRSYDDAIKFMKS
-124 VFITMAVYLGLIVLP
+124 VVITMVVYLGVIVLP

-146 LTSLSHWVNPI
+146 FTSLTHWINPI
-157 AHLFERHWANRDF
+157 AHLFERHWENRNF
-170 YDSGSYVA
+170 YDNGSYVT

-211 PLKAFK
+211 PLRAFK
-217 NRWIYWTALILGA
+217 NRWIYWIAIILGA

-267 FFLGIVALLGVAFAY
+267 FFLGIIAVIGVALIY
-282 VAVPSIHS
+282 ITVPSVHN

-304 RLGGTIALIKTWL
+304 RLGGTIALIRTWL

-337 PEWSKNNFEYMQVYR
+337 PAWSKNNFEYMQVYQH
-352 KQAYPILNDLFGW
+352 QAYPILNDTFGW

-370 LVFCLTFAWLLFSL
+370 LVFFLIFIWLLFGL
-384 IKRSLVI
+384 VKRSLVV
-391 LKEITGQF
+391 LKELSGKF
-399 DERSMFYR
+399 DQRSMFYR
-407 ISIKAFYMTVV
+407 VSIKAFYMTIITVA
-418 VVVVVS
+418 VVS
-424 AVTPSNVMSWPILLM
+424 SVTPSNVVSWPILLM
-439 LFFYWRVVHI
+439 LFFYWRVIHI

-459 EE
+459 E

>member
-28 VVVFGLFILVELYL
+28 VVVFGLFILVKLYL
-42 QPARLEDVLPKT
+42 QPTQLEDVLPKMS
-54 TTLRIWGVF
+54 TLRIWGVF
-63 IVAQLILMTYQ
+63 VVVQLILMTYE
-74 SFAVG
+74 SFVVG
-79 ATTRIYGLL
+79 ATTRVYGLL
-88 HGLMMFIQ
+88 HGLLMFIQ
-96 VILSIWIAYTIQKML
+96 VVLSIWMAYTIQKML
-111 IRSYADAIKFMKS
+111 IRSYEDAIKFMKS
-124 VFITMAVYLGLIVLP
+124 VVITMAVYLGVIVLP

-146 LTSLSHWVNPI
+146 FTSLTHWINPI
-157 AHLFERHWANRDF
+157 AHLFERHWENRNF
-170 YDSGSYVA
+170 YDNGSYVT

-211 PLKAFK
+211 PLRAFK
-217 NRWIYWTALILGA
+217 NRWIYWTAIILGA

-267 FFLGIVALLGVAFAY
+267 FFLGIIAVIGVALIY
-282 VAVPSIHS
+282 ITVPSVHN

-304 RLGGTIALIKTWL
+304 RLGGTIALIRTWL

-337 PEWSKNNFEYMQVYR
+337 PAWSKNNFEYMQVYQH
-352 KQAYPILNDLFGW
+352 QAYPILNDTFGW

-370 LVFCLTFAWLLFSL
+370 LVFFLIFIWLLFGL
-384 IKRSLVI
+384 VKRSLIV
-391 LKEITGQF
+391 LKELSGKF
-399 DERSMFYR
+399 DQRSMFYR
-407 ISIKAFYMTVV
+407 VSIKAFYMTIITVA
-418 VVVVVS
+418 VVS
-424 AVTPSNVMSWPILLM
+424 SVTPSNVVSWPILLM
-439 LFFYWRVVHI
+439 LFFYWRVIHI

-459 EE
+459 E

>member
-28 VVVFGLFILVELYL
+28 VVVFGLFILVKLYL
-42 QPARLEDVLPKT
+42 QPTQLEDVLPKT
-54 TTLRIWGVF
+54 STLRIWGVF
-63 IVAQLILMTYQ
+63 VVVQLILMTYE
-74 SFAVG
+74 SFVVG
-79 ATTRIYGLL
+79 ATTRVYGLL
-88 HGLMMFIQ
+88 HGLLMFIQ
-96 VILSIWIAYTIQKML
+96 VILSIWMAYTIQKML
-111 IRSYADAIKFMKS
+111 IRSYDDAIKFMKS
-124 VFITMAVYLGLIVLP
+124 VVITMAVYLGVIVLP

-146 LTSLSHWVNPI
+146 FTSLTHWINPI
-157 AHLFERHWANRDF
+157 AHLFERHWENRNF
-170 YDSGSYVA
+170 YDNGSYVT

-211 PLKAFK
+211 PLRAFK
-217 NRWIYWTALILGA
+217 NRWIYWTAIILGA

-267 FFLGIVALLGVAFAY
+267 FFLGIIAVIGVALIY
-282 VAVPSIHS
+282 ITVPSVHN

-304 RLGGTIALIKTWL
+304 RLGGTIALIRTWL

-337 PEWSKNNFEYMQVYR
+337 PAWSKNNFEYMQVYQH
-352 KQAYPILNDLFGW
+352 QAYPILNDTFGW

-370 LVFCLTFAWLLFSL
+370 LVFFLIFIWLLFGL
-384 IKRSLVI
+384 VKRSLVV
-391 LKEITGQF
+391 LKELSGKF
-399 DERSMFYR
+399 DQRSMFYR
-407 ISIKAFYMTVV
+407 VSIKAFYMTIITVA
-418 VVVVVS
+418 VVS
-424 AVTPSNVMSWPILLM
+424 SVTPSNVVSWPILLM
-439 LFFYWRVVHI
+439 LFFYWRVIHI

-459 EE
+459 E

>member
-28 VVVFGLFILVELYL
+28 VVVFGLFILVKLYL
-42 QPARLEDVLPKT
+42 QPTQLEDVLPKT
-54 TTLRIWGVF
+54 STLRIWGVF
-63 IVAQLILMTYQ
+63 VVIQLILMTYE
-74 SFAVG
+74 SFVVG
-79 ATTRIYGLL
+79 ATTRVYGLL
-88 HGLMMFIQ
+88 HGLLMFIQ
-96 VILSIWIAYTIQKML
+96 VILSVWMAYTIQKML
-111 IRSYADAIKFMKS
+111 IRSYEDAIKFMKS
-124 VFITMAVYLGLIVLP
+124 VVITMAVYLSVIVFP

-146 LTSLSHWVNPI
+146 FTSLTHWINPI
-157 AHLFERHWANRDF
+157 AHLFERHWENRNF
-170 YDSGSYVA
+170 YDNGSYVT

-211 PLKAFK
+211 PLRAFK
-217 NRWIYWTALILGA
+217 NRWIYWIAIILGA

-267 FFLGIVALLGVAFAY
+267 FFLGIIAVIGVALTY
-282 VAVPSIHS
+282 ITVPSVHN

-304 RLGGTIALIKTWL
+304 RLGGTIALIRTWL

-337 PEWSKNNFEYMQVYR
+337 PAWSKNNFEYMQVYQH
-352 KQAYPILNDLFGW
+352 QAYPILNDTFGW

-370 LVFCLTFAWLLFSL
+370 LVFFLIFIWLLFGL
-384 IKRSLVI
+384 VKRSLVV
-391 LKEITGQF
+391 LKELSGKF
-399 DERSMFYR
+399 DQRSMFYR
-407 ISIKAFYMTVV
+407 VSIKAFYMTIITVA
-418 VVVVVS
+418 VVS
-424 AVTPSNVMSWPILLM
+424 SVTPSNVVSWPILLM
-439 LFFYWRVVHI
+439 LFFYWRVIHI

-459 EE
+459 E

>member
-28 VVVFGLFILVELYL
+28 VVVFGLFILVKLYL
-42 QPARLEDVLPKT
+42 QPKQLEDVLPKT
-54 TTLRIWGVF
+54 STLRIWGVF
-63 IVAQLILMTYQ
+63 VVVQLILMTYE
-74 SFAVG
+74 SFVVG
-79 ATTRIYGLL
+79 ATTRVYGLL
-88 HGLMMFIQ
+88 HGLLMFIQ
-96 VILSIWIAYTIQKML
+96 VILSIWMAYTIQKML
-111 IRSYADAIKFMKS
+111 IRSYDDAIKFMKS
-124 VFITMAVYLGLIVLP
+124 VVITMVVYLGVIVLP

-146 LTSLSHWVNPI
+146 FTSLTHWINPI
-157 AHLFERHWANRDF
+157 AHLFERHWENRNF
-170 YDSGSYVA
+170 YDNGSYVT

-211 PLKAFK
+211 PLRAFK
-217 NRWIYWTALILGA
+217 NRWIYWIAIILGA

-267 FFLGIVALLGVAFAY
+267 FFLGIIAVIGVALTY
-282 VAVPSIHS
+282 ITVPSVHN

-304 RLGGTIALIKTWL
+304 RLGGTIALIRTWL

-337 PEWSKNNFEYMQVYR
+337 PAWSKNNFEYMQVYQH
-352 KQAYPILNDLFGW
+352 QAYPILNDTFGW

-370 LVFCLTFAWLLFSL
+370 LVFFLIFIWLLFGL
-384 IKRSLVI
+384 VKRSLVV
-391 LKEITGQF
+391 LKELSGKF
-399 DERSMFYR
+399 DQRSMFYR
-407 ISIKAFYMTVV
+407 VSIKAFYMTIITVA
-418 VVVVVS
+418 VVS
-424 AVTPSNVMSWPILLM
+424 SVTPSNVVSWPILLM
-439 LFFYWRVVHI
+439 LFFYWRVIHI

-459 EE
+459 E